1 MVYMPSLP
9 QPQRL
14 LLAELAGTANRY
26 SIGEGRGLPQEVAV
40 AAVRAITDDPVLL
53 GIQAG
58 VALADPYGV
67 SQPTVELLQAAG
79 ADMTIAQQHATE
91 VRERLERIGISNS
104 SDGGAEDGRSGQR
117 GDGQPEGQ
125 RG

>member
-1 MVYMPSLP
+1 MPSLP

-40 AAVRAITDDPVLL
+40 AAVRAVTDDPVLL

-79 ADMTIAQQHATE
+79 ADMTIAAQHATE
-91 VRERLERIGISNS
+91 VRERLERIGIAGS
-104 SDGGAEDGRSGQR
+104 SKNGAAEDRTDPHSSR
-117 GDGQPEGQ
+117 QPKGECG
-125 RG
+125 

>member
-1 MVYMPSLP
+1 MPSLP

-14 LLAELAGTANRY
+14 LLAELAGIANRY
-26 SIGEGRGLPQEVAV
+26 SIGEGRGLPPEVAI

-58 VALADPYGV
+58 VAMADPYGV

-79 ADMTIAQQHATE
+79 ADMTIARQHATE
-91 VRERLERIGISNS
+91 VRERLERIGIAS
-104 SDGGAEDGRSGQR
+104 SSAGGVTEGRPGEHGDGRPDGER
-117 GDGQPEGQ
+117 G
-125 RG
+125 

>member
-1 MVYMPSLP
+1 MVYVPSLP

-26 SIGEGRGLPQEVAV
+26 SIGEGRGLPREVAV
-40 AAVRAITDDPVLL
+40 AAVRAVTDDPVLL

-67 SQPTVELLQAAG
+67 SQPMVELLQAAG

-91 VRERLERIGISNS
+91 VRERLERIGIAGP
-104 SDGGAEDGRSGQR
+104 SDDGVVDARPDQH
-117 GDGQPEGQ
+117 GDGQPEG
-125 RG
+125 RYG